1 MSIEVLLSV
10 RRRERAD
17 LLRRIDDII
26 RSDSRVRAAW
36 VTGSAARGED
46 DALSDIDLLIV
57 VADNAI
63 DDFIENRKT
72 HAARPGSPVLSM
84 DNFANAPIGGAYL
97 LALYEGRAGPQHVDW
112 FWQPESEARRPDQA
126 HTLFDRAELRREA
139 SRCGTPQRPRGLP
152 LGPNPSLTAL
162 LEHKI
167 AFFWAMSAIVA
178 KYIARRNGGTVARMT
193 GVVARTLTEAAALC
207 GNTVAPLEG
216 HEVMAA
222 SLEAAT
228 AEAQLQ
234 VLRELA
240 RHADALGGQLA
251 AHGVTVPTEAVRQIY
266 QFFDLAEAIATAD
279 ADLLP
284 GSDGPHRQ

>member
-17 LLRRIDDII
+17 LLRRIDEVI

-152 LGPNPSLTAL
+152 LGPNPSSLPS
-162 LEHKI
+162 
-167 AFFWAMSAIVA
+167 W
-178 KYIARRNGGTVARMT
+178 
-193 GVVARTLTEAAALC
+193 
-207 GNTVAPLEG
+207 NTRLP
-216 HEVMAA
+216 
-222 SLEAAT
+222 SS
-228 AEAQLQ
+228 
-234 VLRELA
+234 
-240 RHADALGGQLA
+240 GQ
-251 AHGVTVPTEAVRQIY
+251 
-266 QFFDLAEAIATAD
+266 
-279 ADLLP
+279 
-284 GSDGPHRQ
+284 